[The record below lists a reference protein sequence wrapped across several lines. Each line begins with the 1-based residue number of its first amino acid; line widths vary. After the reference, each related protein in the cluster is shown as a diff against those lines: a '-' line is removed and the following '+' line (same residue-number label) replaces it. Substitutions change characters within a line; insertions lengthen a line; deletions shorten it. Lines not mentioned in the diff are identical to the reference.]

1 MVYQLPIHINNKGSD
16 NMVNKEKISKY
27 LSVKKIFIVL
37 IVITGAVFIT
47 ACSKDENKTTL
58 KTVLEQVYNCP
69 DEELIELSKEE
80 PKVDESKISDSG
92 TGIAPIEEWVLFDK
106 IEELYQP
113 YFTEEAYQN
122 LLNDRVTFMYHL
134 EAEENNYTL
143 KVNSIDIVKNKTDK
157 TKYDF
162 TTNII
167 YTPETG
173 DEKTVEIQG
182 TAQFSES
189 GKINYFKIFSDLE
202 KKLNK

>member
-1 MVYQLPIHINNKGSD
+1 
-16 NMVNKEKISKY
+16 
-27 LSVKKIFIVL
+27 
-37 IVITGAVFIT
+37 
-47 ACSKDENKTTL
+47 
-58 KTVLEQVYNCP
+58 
-69 DEELIELSKEE
+69 
-80 PKVDESKISDSG
+80 
-92 TGIAPIEEWVLFDK
+92 
-106 IEELYQP
+106 
-113 YFTEEAYQN
+113 
-122 LLNDRVTFMYHL
+122 L